1 MNFWSSNIDRKG
13 RLLRGA
19 SALAMLIGA
28 FLLWLGGVAVWP
40 WVLGAS
46 GLFVLFEAVR
56 GWCLLRACKIKT
68 PF

>member
-1 MNFWSSNIDRKG
+1 M
-13 RLLRGA
+13 LRGA
-19 SALAMLIGA
+19 SALAMLTGA
-28 FLLWLGGVAVWP
+28 FLLWREGVAVWP